1 MKNLCVFGLLL
12 LFFQSCALSASQEA
26 SLNSAKTSF
35 VKSKNEGLVLSYVA
49 FTLPEVVAFY
59 KNQSDSSF
67 QKRFDLSSINAEVYL
82 MDGNV
87 KEVVSKGM
95 NIHVKYDFQNSQSEE
110 NTREMIFALS
120 NNDGKSWYFAEGEDY
135 FNTNIIPEGKRLIN
149 RE

>member
-1 MKNLCVFGLLL
+1 MK
-12 LFFQSCALSASQEA
+12 
-26 SLNSAKTSF
+26 
-35 VKSKNEGLVLSYVA
+35 GLVLSYVA

-95 NIHVKYDFQNSQSEE
+95 NIHVKYDFHNSQSEE

>member
-12 LFFQSCALSASQEA
+12 FFFQACTLSASQEA

-35 VKSKNEGLVLSYVA
+35 IKSKNEGLVLSYVA

-67 QKRFDLSSINAEVYL
+67 QKRFDLSGVSEEVYL
-82 MDGNV
+82 TDGNV
-87 KEVVSKGM
+87 KEVVSEGM

-110 NTREMIFALS
+110 DTREMVFALS
-120 NNDGKSWYFAEGEDY
+120 KNDGKSWFFVEDRDY
-135 FNTNIIPEGKRLIN
+135 FNKNIIPDGKRLIN